1 MSDVSG
7 IVVPPPVEPTL
18 EKAWSRLEDVELS
31 IRSVADHV
39 RGDMGENAPSLT
51 TLDNRLGAVEAGL
64 GTTQTSLSSL
74 TGRVNE
80 MDGWIRRVAFPF
92 FQSQPGRD
100 SAANTNT
107 PPRRRSTDRQR
118 WQEGSDMAKAIAAA
132 LVVVGGLAVIIFAI
146 IGLVHWARSDGNP
159 PTTAP
164 NAVVKYGTAAELFK
178 VEGTPAGWH
187 YDGVSS
193 PKKAGLCGEK
203 YHGTL
208 VKSNS
213 CRKLGNG
220 QVECK
225 DQCRL
230 PNGQMIGSLSW

>member
-7 IVVPPPVEPTL
+7 VVVPPPVEPTL

-159 PTTAP
+159 LTADGSGSSNASPVGTANAAPTTAP
-164 NAVVKYGTAAELFK
+164 NAVVKYGTAAEPFK
-178 VEGTPAGWH
+178 VA
-187 YDGVSS
+187 GVS
-193 PKKAGLCGEK
+193 
-203 YHGTL
+203 
-208 VKSNS
+208 V
-213 CRKLGNG
+213 
-220 QVECK
+220 
-225 DQCRL
+225 
-230 PNGQMIGSLSW
+230 